1 MKINPKHIAPCGLY
15 CGVCGVYY
23 ATRDNN
29 RKFMERLL
37 NMYKNSFPGMDDLTT
52 NDLLCDG
59 CLSDRKSVFCSVC
72 SIREC
77 THEKGLEGCHE
88 CGDFPCKFID
98 EFPIPVG
105 KKVVLRAI
113 PYWREHGTQKWI
125 QAEEARYGCPECGQ
139 KLFRGA
145 KRCNKCKTGV
155 DLD

>member
-1 MKINPKHIAPCGLY
+1 MKINPEHIAPCGLY

-29 RKFMERLL
+29 QKFMERLL
-37 NMYKNSFPGMDDLTT
+37 NMYKKSYPGMDDLTT
-52 NDLLCDG
+52 GDLLCDG
-59 CLSDRKSVFCSVC
+59 CLSNRKSVFCGVC

-77 THEKGLEGCHE
+77 TQKREFEGCHE
-88 CGDFPCKFID
+88 CEEFPCKFID
-98 EFPIPVG
+98 EIPIPVG

-113 PYWREHGTQKWI
+113 PYWREYGTEKWI
-125 QAEEARYGCPECGQ
+125 HAEEARYVCPDCGH

-145 KRCNKCKTGV
+145 KRCNKCKTAV